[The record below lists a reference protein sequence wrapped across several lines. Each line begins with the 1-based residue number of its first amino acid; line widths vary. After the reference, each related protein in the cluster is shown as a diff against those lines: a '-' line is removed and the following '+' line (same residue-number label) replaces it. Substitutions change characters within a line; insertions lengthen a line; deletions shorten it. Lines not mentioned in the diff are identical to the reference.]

1 MPVPPPRRTAV
12 RLGAAVLAVVV
23 ALLIPAAPA
32 WAHNSL
38 KSSTPARDATLP
50 SAPTEVALE
59 FMQRLDPTFT
69 TIVLT
74 DAARRKLAT
83 GEPVVAGA
91 KSTVQVTDTLPN
103 GRYTVAYRV
112 VSADGHPVQGSYPF
126 TVADPAS
133 SAAPVAD
140 ARTTTAAPTA
150 AGPAASPSAAA
161 TAAETGGGPGAG
173 VLVAGAALAVLVVVA
188 AGLRWRRAPAIAR
201 TDGDPR
207 RADEPDEH

>member
-1 MPVPPPRRTAV
+1 MTPANRRLAMTVPPSRRTAV

-23 ALLIPAAPA
+23 ALLVPAAPA

-38 KSSTPARDATLP
+38 KSATPAREATVP
-50 SAPTEVALE
+50 SPPTEVTLE

-83 GEPVVAGA
+83 GDPVVVGA
-91 KSTVQVTDTLPN
+91 KSTVQVTDPLPN
-103 GRYTVAYRV
+103 GTYTVAYRV

-140 ARTTTAAPTA
+140 PGT
-150 AGPAASPSAAA
+150 SAAA
-161 TAAETGGGPGAG
+161 PSAVAAVPTDGGPGAG
-173 VLVAGAALAVLVVVA
+173 VLVAGAALAALVVVA
-188 AGLRWRRAPAIAR
+188 AGLLWRRAAR
-201 TDGDPR
+201 R
-207 RADEPDEH
+207 